1 MNINEILVQWFE
13 FWRNT
18 FTGVQPYVYSISD
31 NLFLII
37 LIITIILSTVYYF
50 VSFAILV
57 ERKKKISIQEKEYAP
72 FVTVQIP
79 TYNEL
84 AAINCA
90 KKCMEFDYP
99 KDNYEILIG
108 DDSNDSDISNKLM
121 VFARGHSKITVVKR
135 ESNIGYKP
143 GNLNNM
149 LKYSKGEIIT
159 IFDSDFLPEK
169 DFLRR
174 IVRPFADDEKICA
187 VQTRWS
193 LIEPHRNL
201 ISSLSS
207 TILAVVH
214 HVVLPFSE
222 KANAALLC
230 GSAEAV
236 RKDVLIKLG
245 GWKAGSLT
253 EDIEYSLR
261 ALNNGY
267 KIKYLDDLE
276 CRGEVPYLPKD
287 MYKQQMRWSYGVVS
301 SYIEHGAS
309 ILKNKTLGIKD
320 KLAILFFP
328 CSGYVLTLLLL
339 LLFFTGTISFVTHPR
354 EPIDFVK
361 FFFNTFRNILLT
373 SGFVMASFV
382 ALLKL
387 NQLKYFGKV
396 IISLFSY
403 GLIAS
408 VFVNL
413 AILKAVFK
421 KPMKWYMLNKIGNDL
436 KSNSLAKNS
445 D

>member
-1 MNINEILVQWFE
+1 MTGIEE
-13 FWRNT
+13 FVAAWYV
-18 FTGVQPYVYSISD
+18 FWKYIFVGLQPYIFSISD
-31 NLFLII
+31 NLFKIV
-37 LIITIILSTVYYF
+37 LIITVVLSMIYYF
-50 VSFAILV
+50 VSFSILV
-57 ERKKKISIQEKEYAP
+57 ERKKKIPIQEKKYAP

-99 KDNYEILIG
+99 KDKYEILIG
-108 DDSNDSDISNKLM
+108 DDSNDHDVSNKLIA
-121 VFARGHSKITVVKR
+121 FARKHNKVKVIKR

-149 LKYSKGEIIT
+149 LKHSKGEIIT

-169 DFLRR
+169 DFLKR
-174 IVRPFADDEKICA
+174 IVKPFADDEKLCA
-187 VQTRWS
+187 VQSRWS

-222 KANAALLC
+222 KTNAALLC

-267 KIKYLDDLE
+267 KVKYLADLE
-276 CRGEVPYLPKD
+276 CNGEVPYLPKD
-287 MYKQQMRWSYGVVS
+287 MYKQQMRWAYGVLS
-301 SYIEHGAS
+301 SYIEHGAN
-309 ILKNKTLGIKD
+309 ILKNKTIGIKD

-328 CSGYVLTLLLL
+328 CSGYVLTFLLL
-339 LLFFTGTISFVTHPR
+339 LLFLTGTVSFITHPQ
-354 EPIDFVK
+354 ESIDFGK

-387 NQLKYFGKV
+387 NQLNKFGRV

-408 VFVNL
+408 FFVNL
-413 AILKAVFK
+413 AIFKAVLK
-421 KPMKWYMLNKIGNDL
+421 KPMKWYMLNKVGNNIVVARD
-436 KSNSLAKNS
+436 NA
-445 D
+445 